1 ADASH
6 HGAHGSRAAGCGR
19 AEDVRP
25 HLRDQGPRRRLGL
38 RGRDAQRLRVRP
50 HVRLPRVRSR
60 VRRAGPVHAVHR
72 RRRGRAAAPDRE
84 ERLVRAS
91 TPFRVARAAL
101 IVVVCAVIALPVVWM
116 IAAAFKTNVQVTD
129 PSVGLVFGPTLDNF
143 RNVLADGALVGSL
156 VNSLVVGVV
165 STVLSVVIAV
175 PAAWAVGRFRM
186 RRTGSLVL
194 VARIVPAISLLVPWY
209 YMFAQ
214 LGLVGSHLVLVL
226 SHMFVSVPLIL
237 WIMIGFFEGLP
248 VELEDAARTD
258 GLSAFGA
265 FLRIALPLAAP
276 GTASA
281 AVLAFIFS
289 WNNFIFALILA
300 DERTMTMPVLLF

>member
-1 ADASH
+1 M
-6 HGAHGSRAAGCGR
+6 
-19 AEDVRP
+19 
-25 HLRDQGPRRRLGL
+25 
-38 RGRDAQRLRVRP
+38 
-50 HVRLPRVRSR
+50 
-60 VRRAGPVHAVHR
+60 
-72 RRRGRAAAPDRE
+72 
-84 ERLVRAS
+84 RAS
-91 TPFRVARAAL
+91 TTFRALRAVL
-101 IVVVCAVIALPVVWM
+101 IVIVCAVIALPIVWM

-129 PSVGLVFGPTLDNF
+129 PTVGLVFTPTWDNF
-143 RNVLADGALVGSL
+143 RNVLSDGALVQSL
-156 VNSLVVGVV
+156 GNSLVIGVV
-165 STVLSVVIAV
+165 STALSVVIAV

-186 RRTGSLVL
+186 RRTGSIVL

-214 LGLVGSHLVLVL
+214 LGLVGSHLVLIL

-300 DERTMTMPVLLF
+300 DERTMTMPVLLFNFMSYASTDWGGLMAAATLMTVPVLLAAVFGQRYLVAGLTAGATKG

>member
-1 ADASH
+1 MSAVTTPAPT
-6 HGAHGSRAAGCGR
+6 GSPARAPQRVVA
-19 AEDVRP
+19 
-25 HLRDQGPRRRLGL
+25 RRRSGPQRAYGAL
-38 RGRDAQRLRVRP
+38 R
-50 HVRLPRVRSR
+50 
-60 VRRAGPVHAVHR
+60 AV
-72 RRRGRAAAPDRE
+72 
-84 ERLVRAS
+84 
-91 TPFRVARAAL
+91 L
-101 IVVVCAVIALPVVWM
+101 IVIVCAVIALPIVWM

-129 PSVGLVFGPTLDNF
+129 PTVGLAFTPTWDNF
-143 RNVLADGALVGSL
+143 RNVLADGALVQSL
-156 VNSLVVGVV
+156 GNSLVIGVV
-165 STVLSVVIAV
+165 STALSIVIAV

-186 RRTGSLVL
+186 RRTGSVVL
-194 VARIVPAISLLVPWY
+194 VARIIPAISLLVPWY

-214 LGLVGSHLVLVL
+214 LGLVGSHLVLIL

-237 WIMIGFFEGLP
+237 WIMIGFFESLP

-300 DERTMTMPVLLF
+300 DERTMTMPVLLFNFMSYASTDWGGLMAAATLMTVPVLLAAVFGQRYLVAGLTAGATKG